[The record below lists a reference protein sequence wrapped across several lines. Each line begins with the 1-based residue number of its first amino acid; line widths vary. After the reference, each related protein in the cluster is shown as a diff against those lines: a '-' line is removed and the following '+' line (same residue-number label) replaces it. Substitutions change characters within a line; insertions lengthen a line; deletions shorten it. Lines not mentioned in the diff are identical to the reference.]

1 MSDTNGFGHNRVHS
15 SEIED
20 TIVAQNNG
28 REQFEEDDLDE
39 EGSVVSSIVDR
50 FGFAGGENESS
61 IKKTTEEDIEI
72 IRRRENKWLHML
84 DHWDKYMLEK
94 YKKVRHR
101 CRKGIPHSI
110 RPRAWLHLCG
120 AKYRM
125 SRQPGGFE
133 QYVHEPGEQKW
144 IDDIQK
150 DLHRNFPN
158 HEMFGGT
165 YERIGQNE
173 LFKVLKAYTVH
184 NPTEGYCQAQAPIAA
199 ALLMNM
205 PATEAFWCLVCI
217 CENYIPGYYAAG
229 MEAIQVEGDVLFG
242 LLKKVAPGLHKHLK
256 KQGIEPILF
265 MTEWFL
271 CLFTRTLPWPCVMRI
286 WDMFFFEGVKILF
299 RVGLVLLKAALP
311 KRVRSQCPSMFE
323 TLEVLKGGLPPGL
336 KDEDFLVQEIMRLD
350 ITDDDM
356 RRENAKQVLKRKAA
370 KNNQQ
375 QQSATPK

>member
-1 MSDTNGFGHNRVHS
+1 MIVTYQKSAKFDSKDQISAILRHQNQVKPNSYQKNVSPHGIMGKNMNPINLANS
-15 SEIED
+15 SSTIEV
-20 TIVAQNNG
+20 T
-28 REQFEEDDLDE
+28 L
-39 EGSVVSSIVDR
+39 
-50 FGFAGGENESS
+50 
-61 IKKTTEEDIEI
+61 
-72 IRRRENKWLHML
+72 L
-84 DHWDKYMLEK
+84 
-94 YKKVRHR
+94 
-101 CRKGIPHSI
+101 KGIPHSI

-217 CENYIPGYYAAG
+217 CENYIPG
-229 MEAIQVEGDVLFG
+229 
-242 LLKKVAPGLHKHLK
+242 
-256 KQGIEPILF
+256 EP
-265 MTEWFL
+265 
-271 CLFTRTLPWPCVMRI
+271 
-286 WDMFFFEGVKILF
+286 
-299 RVGLVLLKAALP
+299 
-311 KRVRSQCPSMFE
+311 
-323 TLEVLKGGLPPGL
+323 
-336 KDEDFLVQEIMRLD
+336 
-350 ITDDDM
+350 
-356 RRENAKQVLKRKAA
+356 
-370 KNNQQ
+370 
-375 QQSATPK
+375 

>member
-1 MSDTNGFGHNRVHS
+1 MDLFLKNIHPINSANS
-15 SEIED
+15 S
-20 TIVAQNNG
+20 
-28 REQFEEDDLDE
+28 
-39 EGSVVSSIVDR
+39 S
-50 FGFAGGENESS
+50 
-61 IKKTTEEDIEI
+61 TTEVT
-72 IRRRENKWLHML
+72 LL
-84 DHWDKYMLEK
+84 
-94 YKKVRHR
+94 
-101 CRKGIPHSI
+101 KGIPHSI

-217 CENYIPGYYAAG
+217 CENYIPG
-229 MEAIQVEGDVLFG
+229 EQ
-242 LLKKVAPGLHKHLK
+242 
-256 KQGIEPILF
+256 
-265 MTEWFL
+265 
-271 CLFTRTLPWPCVMRI
+271 
-286 WDMFFFEGVKILF
+286 
-299 RVGLVLLKAALP
+299 
-311 KRVRSQCPSMFE
+311 
-323 TLEVLKGGLPPGL
+323 
-336 KDEDFLVQEIMRLD
+336 
-350 ITDDDM
+350 
-356 RRENAKQVLKRKAA
+356 
-370 KNNQQ
+370 
-375 QQSATPK
+375 